1 MGRSVYCVVT
11 AAGSGSRLGNPG
23 PKALVELAGHTLL
36 HHALRSLEPLD
47 DLAGVVITAPGDYLD
62 AFTEIARTASLSYPW
77 KVVAGGTNRQISVY
91 QGLQGLLTFDTG
103 EGIVPAN
110 DPEAIVLIHD
120 AARALTPRAQFQRVC
135 LAVVS
140 GCPAVV
146 PATPLVDTVREIA
159 GESFCR
165 EGVEITPSGATPDRS
180 QLRCVQTPQGFAG
193 NVVFAAHE
201 QARKQSISEDGA
213 LDDALL
219 AARLGYQ
226 QYFVAGSMRALKIT
240 YPLDLK
246 LATWLVENPEQE

>member
-1 MGRSVYCVVT
+1 M
-11 AAGSGSRLGNPG
+11 
-23 PKALVELAGHTLL
+23 
-36 HHALRSLEPLD
+36 
-47 DLAGVVITAPGDYLD
+47 
-62 AFTEIARTASLSYPW
+62 
-77 KVVAGGTNRQISVY
+77 
-91 QGLQGLLTFDTG
+91 
-103 EGIVPAN
+103 PAN

-219 AARLGYQ
+219 AARLGYH